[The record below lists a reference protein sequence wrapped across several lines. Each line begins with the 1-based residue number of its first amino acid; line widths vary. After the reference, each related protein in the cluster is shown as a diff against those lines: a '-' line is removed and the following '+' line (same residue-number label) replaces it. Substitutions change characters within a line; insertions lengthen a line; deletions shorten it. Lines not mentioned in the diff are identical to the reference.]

1 MEFDKKYPDCE
12 GYINEIF
19 KQESIGENLKQS
31 LLIMFNKLKQKQLIP
46 KFMNICN
53 ITTVHKKGSK
63 TDLKNQRGI
72 FRVPVLRCILM
83 RLVYNMKYWEIEN
96 NMSDCQT
103 GARKGKSSK
112 NNIFIVNGIIHDIM
126 KSRNMKP
133 VTLQIYDYAQMFDS
147 IDLGQAISDIYD
159 TGLKDDNLI
168 LINEA
173 NKNIEMAIKTNN
185 GLTDRQTLT
194 DIVLQGDTWGSM
206 LASVQVETIGKE
218 CQERGYGYKYKD
230 SLKVS
235 MLGMVDDLI
244 GITEAGY
251 QAKQMNINIKT
262 AEKTLQFGP
271 TKCKTMFVGMASNT
285 VLNSDLYVDSWT
297 VSYQDNR
304 ETGDLEL
311 L

>member
-1 MEFDKKYPDCE
+1 
-12 GYINEIF
+12 
-19 KQESIGENLKQS
+19 
-31 LLIMFNKLKQKQLIP
+31 
-46 KFMNICN
+46 
-53 ITTVHKKGSK
+53 
-63 TDLKNQRGI
+63 
-72 FRVPVLRCILM
+72 M

-230 SLKVS
+230 TLKVS
-235 MLGMVDDLI
+235 LLGMVDDLI
-244 GITEAGY
+244 GITGAGY
-251 QAKQMNINIKT
+251 QTKQMNMFINIKT
-262 AEKTLQFGP
+262 LK
-271 TKCKTMFVGMASNT
+271 K
-285 VLNSDLYVDSWT
+285 LYNLAQVNAR
-297 VSYQDNR
+297 QC
-304 ETGDLEL
+304 L
-311 L
+311 